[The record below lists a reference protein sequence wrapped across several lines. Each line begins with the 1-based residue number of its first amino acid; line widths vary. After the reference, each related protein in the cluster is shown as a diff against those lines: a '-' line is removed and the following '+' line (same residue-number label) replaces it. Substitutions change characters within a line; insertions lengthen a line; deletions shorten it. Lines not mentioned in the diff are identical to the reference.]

1 MLEYIQ
7 ELQKKYKDLE
17 SEPFSSQARI
27 AIRQEIEQAKMM
39 LESDK
44 FDDIWENLSAV
55 FNVSPEKPN
64 WHEEERPEVE
74 FDDTHSFKQ
83 RMAAKD
89 SAGYQDY

>member
-1 MLEYIQ
+1 
-7 ELQKKYKDLE
+7 
-17 SEPFSSQARI
+17 
-27 AIRQEIEQAKMM
+27 MM

-74 FDDTHSFKQ
+74 SDDTHSLKQ

-89 SAGYQDY
+89 SAGYLDLGIQFAEAMNRLEQAQLKEDQ